1 MEKTSNVEL
10 NSKFQYAG
18 FWRRLSASLIDG
30 FILILIGV
38 GISYSLGTNPFAE
51 EAKTGLEIF
60 DRILTFV
67 VAFAYSVIFWVN
79 FEGATPGKRFLG
91 IKVIKESGEK
101 INYSTALIR
110 FIGYL
115 VSMIP
120 LYLGYLWM
128 VWDKKKQAWHD
139 KLAKTVVVK
148 TEKQISTLAV
158 VLVTIFGFIGLMTI
172 LIAPH
177 TVKEINKLLYQ
188 RGRQEKYVET
198 MKKYSEEVGKLD
210 AEAEVFIKS
219 ALAKIQ
225 KANELAGKTDITE
238 SEKEQVKILLAEAI
252 KEAKKASDLNPQNHV
267 TWVQL
272 GNIYRNLIGPV
283 EGADEWAIKSYQKA
297 ISLDPNNYLYHE
309 MLGGVYFKIE
319 KYEQAIEEFRKVTE
333 LSSSYAN
340 GYYNLGVAYKKYGAK
355 TRAKEAL
362 EKALELLPS
371 DNPDRYKAEKELET
385 L

>member
-1 MEKTSNVEL
+1 MEKASKVEL
-10 NSKFQYAG
+10 NSKSQYANFG
-18 FWRRLSASLIDG
+18 RRLAANIID
-30 FILILIGV
+30 FLILILIIK
-38 GISYSLGTNPFAE
+38 GIGSSLNLNLLFIEVTQTNDLFARVL
-51 EAKTGLEIF
+51 GFLIP
-60 DRILTFV
+60 L
-67 VAFAYSVIFWVN
+67 AFSVLFWVN

-91 IKVIKESGEK
+91 IKVVKESGEAL
-101 INYSTALIR
+101 NYPTALIR
-110 FIGYL
+110 YIGYCI
-115 VSMIP
+115 SAIP
-120 LYLGYLWM
+120 LFFGYLWM
-128 VWDKKKQAWHD
+128 LWDKKRQTWHD
-139 KLAKTVVVK
+139 KLAKTVVIK
-148 TEKQISTLAV
+148 TEKQINQLLILLLTILGFIISTG
-158 VLVTIFGFIGLMTI
+158 VLVGPYALEEIKKLQYK
-172 LIAPH
+172 
-177 TVKEINKLLYQ
+177 KE
-188 RGRQEKYVET
+188 RQEKYVET

-283 EGADEWAIKSYQKA
+283 EGAGDWAIKSYQKA

-333 LSSSYAN
+333 LSPSYAN

-371 DNPDRYKAEKELET
+371 DDPDRYKAEKELET